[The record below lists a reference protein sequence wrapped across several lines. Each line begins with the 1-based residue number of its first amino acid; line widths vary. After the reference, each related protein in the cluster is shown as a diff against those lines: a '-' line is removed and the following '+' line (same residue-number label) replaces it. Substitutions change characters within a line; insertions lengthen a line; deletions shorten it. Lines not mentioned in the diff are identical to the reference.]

1 MVMTCA
7 IGGERRCRRGSRCGI
22 SVNPECSCDVDGLSH
37 PIGVGD
43 YVTLLVLGNVLT
55 VGLCKGNGGHKGG
68 KNKSGGLHICSV
80 WGGGGGLEDFV
91 LN

>member
-1 MVMTCA
+1 
-7 IGGERRCRRGSRCGI
+7 
-22 SVNPECSCDVDGLSH
+22 
-37 PIGVGD
+37 
-43 YVTLLVLGNVLT
+43 VLGNVLT

-80 WGGGGGLEDFV
+80 WGGGGRLEDFV